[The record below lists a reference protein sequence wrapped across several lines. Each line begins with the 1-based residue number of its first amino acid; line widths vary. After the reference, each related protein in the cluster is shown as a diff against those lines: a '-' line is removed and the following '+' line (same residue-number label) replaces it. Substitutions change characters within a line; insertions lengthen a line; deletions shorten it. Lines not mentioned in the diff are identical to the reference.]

1 MTKFSRL
8 ALGAA
13 LLSLPFV
20 SPANAIVWPSIGAD
34 TLGPAI
40 IITIGPGAV
49 QTITNGPGAGQG
61 PYDLVEDTYIG
72 VVNNSGASISQVSLS
87 APSNI
92 GIFGFDGDG
101 IGAGT
106 GAGNATYP
114 AGCAAGGG
122 GACGT
127 ANSNDSLSG
136 GYGGPIGFFSNILL
150 GDGSS
155 NRTTLAFSTS
165 LAIWQTEALRGFP
178 SKSRCRCV
186 VVIFVSLRHFPEP
199 FRSSPPVLA
208 HWDCLAC
215 AEGGE
220 PSLSDAPV

>member
-114 AGCAAGGG
+114 AGCAANGA

-155 NRTTLAFSTS
+155 NTNDTGIFNIAGNLADGGFTWFSLEEPLS
-165 LAIWQTEALRGFP
+165 VCSGNL
-178 SKSRCRCV
+178 CV
-186 VVIFVSLRHFPEP
+186 VTPLPGALPLFATGLGALGLLGLR
-199 FRSSPPVLA
+199 RRRRAVA
-208 HWDCLAC
+208 
-215 AEGGE
+215 
-220 PSLSDAPV
+220 V